1 MKCNKLHVATGN
13 KSDEQSEQAIHT
25 ESLTAYEKAQRKRA
39 AIIFDPRDSD
49 SHNQNEV
56 NIMKNF
62 R

>member
-1 MKCNKLHVATGN
+1 MGTGN
-13 KSDEQSEQAIHT
+13 KSDEQNKRAIHT
-25 ESLTAYEKAQRKRA
+25 EKLTAYEKTQRKREA
-39 AIIFDPRDSD
+39 LISDPRDSD

>member
-1 MKCNKLHVATGN
+1 MGTVN
-13 KSDEQSEQAIHT
+13 KSDKQT
-25 ESLTAYEKAQRKRA
+25 ERVIRGVHITAYEKAQRKRA
-39 AIIFDPRDSD
+39 AIIFDPRGSD